1 MDIGQWAAL
10 ATIVAVSL
18 VVAQQL
24 WRVARAL
31 THRGEEQRRRDRLVI
46 DALLELTFQLPQS
59 PRRTRILRQLGHEL
73 DILNK
78 SA

>member
-1 MDIGQWAAL
+1 VLTWTSASGQRWRRSSPSASWSPSSCGASL
-10 ATIVAVSL
+10 APSPTA
-18 VVAQQL
+18 
-24 WRVARAL
+24 
-31 THRGEEQRRRDRLVI
+31 GRRDRLVI